1 MGALDDAIRE
11 HLELKR
17 RHGAPEDEVTRKE
30 KEALQVG
37 ALPSDAGI
45 EAPQPEPSAESER
58 VEVER
63 EAIEEVERYDA
74 QPALADSEE
83 PDVPTVGSLEPPGG
97 SLESTPQADLL
108 DELEADE
115 VLPEE
120 ALEIEPPPTGA
131 PPEAQDPAEPVPWT
145 ADDQINGDRSG
156 DDVLEET
163 PDFLEDL
170 PEQDRLWFEQ
180 RSPKDFDFGD

>member
-108 DELEADE
+108 DELEPDE